1 MSKKKATMSLKDF
14 HGGSILSDLR
24 LPSAP
29 GVTMRPVDRP
39 GFDRQMSWG
48 NSSGRPDHRIRPASA
63 GSVRRL
69 DEKTPF
75 LSHSLHICRNFDED
89 ERKPLDGMP
98 GPRRS
103 IVDDETLRAQPSLT
117 VAQPKVDNL
126 SGATVDSRA
135 ASIPSPQSGSA
146 ASSYAGRVSEIHN
159 STRLNNQTCIGNW
172 SYGSNYPVMG
182 GNAGQTV
189 GGSNSNAWGIRKEA
203 AGMKAPVAWSAPDS
217 KTKLAHAS
225 ALEKVSSGRWNSKQ
239 HVPSPKDAEGESRYD
254 ANSLCNKR
262 ISNRPESVGV
272 PEYCDV
278 SLMMHGE
285 RSLAVGD
292 GIHGGAREVLGYDRA
307 PSIVRVNSYDRNTTV
322 NVNGL
327 ESIMPLES
335 SERPKLKL
343 LPRSKPLENIE
354 PLTNYKQTSNHLHV
368 EDSYVVHEPKNPLQS
383 GTAELMVGDRSAER
397 PKLNL
402 KPRSQTLE
410 HPEGNNESKRGTVF
424 GGARPRELVLKER
437 GIEDDVSSY
446 ESHSPLRVK
455 ESTPKADTFTHAP
468 TARYHG
474 KSETNVTD
482 QRTAKHYS
490 DRRDHQMDVEK
501 IDSHRR
507 NNRPNE
513 IRRNN
518 WDVENKNCSQQQKL
532 DRPPSPDT
540 WRRPAEPDA
549 PPMRHGKVATALE
562 LAQAFSKSVSDPEI
576 INRFSGSRGVPGR
589 GQVPFSR
596 LTGPSP
602 MPQVNGY

>member
-14 HGGSILSDLR
+14 HGGSIPSDLR

-75 LSHSLHICRNFDED
+75 LSHSLQIGRNFDED
-89 ERKPLDGMP
+89 ERKPLDGLA
-98 GPRRS
+98 GPRRT
-103 IVDDETLRAQPSLT
+103 IVDDETIRAQPSLT
-117 VAQPKVDNL
+117 VEQPKVDNL
-126 SGATVDSRA
+126 SRATVDSRA
-135 ASIPSPQSGSA
+135 ASISSPQSGLA
-146 ASSYAGRVSEIHN
+146 ASSYAGRVSEVHN
-159 STRLNNQTCIGNW
+159 STRLNNQTSIGNR

-189 GGSNSNAWGIRKEA
+189 GGSNVNAWGIRKEA
-203 AGMKAPVAWSAPDS
+203 AGMKGPVAWSAPDA

-239 HVPSPKDAEGESRYD
+239 HVPSPKDAEGESGYD

-262 ISNRPESVGV
+262 ISNRPESMGV
-272 PEYCDV
+272 PEYRDG

-285 RSLAVGD
+285 RSLSVGD
-292 GIHGGAREVLGYDRA
+292 GIRGAREVLGYDRA
-307 PSIVRVNSYDRNTTV
+307 PSIIRVDSYDRNTTV
-322 NVNGL
+322 TVDGSQ
-327 ESIMPLES
+327 SIMPLES

-354 PLTNYKQTSNHLHV
+354 PLTDYKQTSDHLHV

-383 GTAELMVGDRSAER
+383 GTAEPMVGDRAAER

-410 HPEGNNESKRGTVF
+410 QLEGNSESKRGTVF

-446 ESHSPLRVK
+446 DSHSPLRVK
-455 ESTPKADTFTHAP
+455 ESTPKADTFTHIP
-468 TARYHG
+468 PARYHE
-474 KSETNVTD
+474 KAETKPTD

-490 DRRDHQMDVEK
+490 DRRDHQLDVEK
-501 IDSHRR
+501 IDPHRR

-518 WDVENKNCSQQQKL
+518 WDVENKNRSQQQKQE
-532 DRPPSPDT
+532 RPPSPDT

-549 PPMRHGKVATALE
+549 PPMRHGKAATAFE
-562 LAQAFSKSVSDPEI
+562 LAQAFSKSVSDTTVVD
-576 INRFSGSRGVPGR
+576 RFSGSRGVPGR

-596 LTGPSP
+596 LTGPAP
-602 MPQVNGY
+602 RPQVNGY